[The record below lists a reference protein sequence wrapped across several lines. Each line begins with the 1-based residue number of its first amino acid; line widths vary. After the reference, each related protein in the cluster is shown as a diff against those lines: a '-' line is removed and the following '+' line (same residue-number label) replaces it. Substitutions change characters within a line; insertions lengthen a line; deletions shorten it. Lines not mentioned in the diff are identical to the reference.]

1 MRAESLLDQIF
12 FCTVRIATE
21 SPDGGAIGTGFLY
34 NITQDGEPY
43 PFIVTNRHVIEGA
56 LRGSFWLHSGSREN
70 IDLAS
75 PIQVPLDQLGAR
87 SFCNPDP
94 EVDIAAIPL
103 ADTWREIEH
112 RGEKPFGI
120 FLDETIIPDSRGLE
134 ELDSVEE
141 IVFVGYPRGI
151 YDHVNHLPIVRRGYT
166 ATPVQ
171 IDYCGQRTFL
181 IDASVFPGSSG
192 SPVFIIRMM
201 RQDRR
206 GNVIIG
212 SPQVLFLGVVT
223 EAYTRGEF
231 GRIVREPAPT
241 ISTPIVVSQMINLGI
256 VTKSE
261 AVEETCLLC
270 LERM

>member
-1 MRAESLLDQIF
+1 MRIESPLDQIF
-12 FCTVRIATE
+12 FCTVRITTQTL
-21 SPDGGAIGTGFLY
+21 SGTTSGTGFLY
-34 NITQDGEPY
+34 NVVQGDTLY
-43 PFIVTNRHVIEGA
+43 PFVVTNRHVIEDA
-56 LRGSFWLHSGSREN
+56 LSGSFWIHSGGRGDV
-70 IDLAS
+70 DLML
-75 PIQVPLDQLGAR
+75 PTHIRLDQLGAE
-87 SFCNPDP
+87 SFYHPDP
-94 EVDIAAIPL
+94 AIDIAAIPL
-103 ADTWREIEH
+103 TDTWNKLESMGKE
-112 RGEKPFGI
+112 PFGV
-120 FLDETIIPDSRGLE
+120 FLDSTLIPNSNS
-134 ELDSVEE
+134 LDALDAVEE
-141 IVFVGYPRGI
+141 IVFVGYPEGI
-151 YDHVNHLPIVRRGYT
+151 YDQVNHLPIVRRGYT

-171 IDYCGQRTFL
+171 IDHCGQRTFL

-223 EAYTRGEF
+223 EVYTRDGF
-231 GRIVREPAPT
+231 GRIVRDPAPT